1 MKTPVKIAFFGSSL
15 VSSYWNGAATYYR
28 GMLKALAGRGH
39 QITFYEPDA
48 FERQQHR
55 DMADPDWARVIVYE
69 PTEAAAARML
79 EEAAQADLIVKA
91 SGVGVLDEWLER
103 EVLALQKSN
112 TLVVYWDVDAPA
124 TLERVEQNADDPF
137 RALIPRYDL
146 ILTYGGGDPVVNAYQ
161 ALGARACHPI
171 YNALDPTTHY
181 PVPPRQDLG
190 STLSFLG
197 NRLPDREERV
207 REFFFTAVEQLPD
220 RQFILGG
227 SGWQE
232 NVPRY
237 PNLNYIGH
245 VYTQDHNA
253 FNCSAMAVLNIN
265 RDSMARFGFSP
276 PTRVF
281 EAAGCGACL
290 IMDAWAGIEL
300 FLDPGREVLLAHSG
314 QEVVEHLRSLDQ
326 KRAHRIGNAAR
337 QRILREHT
345 YRHRAEEF
353 ERLIGIPPSTH
364 QAVPVAQQITRK
376 EAWT

>member
-137 RALIPRYDL
+137 RTLIPRFNL

-237 PNLNYIGH
+237 ANLNYIGH

-353 ERLIGIPPSTH
+353 ERLIGIPPSTR